1 MNIRFG
7 KLKVT
12 TPKVEKVEV
21 ERFDYPV
28 LIMHPAPTEPK
39 GKYRFE
45 LNKAAL
51 AMLNLQEND
60 AVEFGFT
67 DEAGNLLE
75 APVMGVFRVTEDGNK
90 VNTLGN
96 FFNKQLHADLCTFF
110 NINNDAEVV
119 FTFNEVGEDIYSL
132 ERFMTTT
139 NVVAEE
145 VLNNFA
151 GDTVDTLMAV
161 GIPMG
166 LPDFEYPTMPSRPSD
181 GMEPNTEF
189 GVNRF

>member
-7 KLKVT
+7 KLKVA

-21 ERFDYPV
+21 ERFDFAV

-51 AMLNLQEND
+51 SMLNLQEND

-75 APVMGVFRVTEDGNK
+75 TPVMGVFRVTEDGNK

-110 NINNDAEVV
+110 NMNNDAEVV
-119 FTFNEVGEDIYSL
+119 FKFNQVGEDIYSL
-132 ERFMTTT
+132 ERFMTTA
-139 NVVAEE
+139 NVVEE

-151 GDTVDTLMAV
+151 GDPVDTLMSA
-161 GIPMG
+161 GIPG
-166 LPDFEYPTMPSRPSD
+166 LLDLEYPTMPSRPSN
-181 GMEPNTEF
+181 GMEPSTEF
-189 GVNRF
+189 GVSRF

>member
-7 KLKVT
+7 KLKVA
-12 TPKVEKVEV
+12 TPKVEKIEV
-21 ERFDYPV
+21 ERFDFAV

-67 DEAGNLLE
+67 DEAGSLLE
-75 APVMGVFRVTEDGNK
+75 VPVMGVFRVTEDGNK

-110 NINNDAEVV
+110 NYEGVNEVV
-119 FTFNEVGEDIYSL
+119 FKFSNVGEDIYAIHPESVGKNL
-132 ERFMTTT
+132 EI
-139 NVVAEE
+139 
-145 VLNNFA
+145 
-151 GDTVDTLMAV
+151 VDEMLDVDACDPTASQE
-161 GIPMG
+161 
-166 LPDFEYPTMPSRPSD
+166 FEMPTMPARPSY
-181 GMEPNTEF
+181 GMEPSTEF
-189 GVNRF
+189 GVSRF